1 MDATSNLKTLCA
13 DTTTPNAVFTNLTI
27 YSIQVPT
34 LKDVVHLDAPKA
46 KADTRLCKFACV

>member
-13 DTTTPNAVFTNLTI
+13 DTKSPNAVLTNLTI
-27 YSIQVPT
+27 YSIHIPA

-46 KADTRLCKFACV
+46 KADTRLCNFACV